1 MIEAERVAAEPIE
14 ANDVGAPQ
22 PEPRSAAQPSGP
34 DAPRMAEPQQAPES
48 QPAAEPQ
55 PAPVLPKPPS
65 EVGPPPGAIL
75 PTDGLA
81 IAGRKAMWLHV
92 DRLLR
97 HEQAMRDPDKAD
109 ELRKFRVA
117 TRRLRASLR
126 LFRAAYRATEIEP
139 LEDGLS
145 ELADTVGMVRDLD
158 VRIAGLGDWAAERG
172 PDASVRVQPLVDAW
186 TAERRS
192 AMALLERRL
201 ASRRHARLLARL
213 VEFVQVDGRP
223 ARPERPG
230 RIVRDLAGSQV
241 WRAFERVR
249 AFAPTVRWADA
260 PTLHRLRIQAK
271 RLRYSLE
278 FLADVLG
285 PDKPWLVER
294 LVALQDHLGALNDAT
309 VTAAA
314 VRTFLEG
321 HQMQLDAEQRAEVV
335 AYLDDR
341 ERQARNLR
349 RGTGRPWRA
358 VNGITFARRLAR
370 TAIVR

>member
-1 MIEAERVAAEPIE
+1 MTAAAERPDTPAAEPSPGPPE
-14 ANDVGAPQ
+14 GA
-22 PEPRSAAQPSGP
+22 AAQSGGMQP
-34 DAPRMAEPQQAPES
+34 PPS
-48 QPAAEPQ
+48 QPAAQERPTL
-55 PAPVLPKPPS
+55 PAAPS
-65 EVGPPPGAIL
+65 DLGPPPGAIL
-75 PTDGLA
+75 PNDDLA
-81 IAGRKAMWLHV
+81 TAGRKAMWLHV

-97 HEQAMRDPDKAD
+97 HEAAMRDPEKAD

-117 TRRLRASLR
+117 TRRLRAAMR
-126 LFRAAYRATEIEP
+126 LFRSAFRASELQP
-139 LEDGLS
+139 LADGLG
-145 ELADTVGMVRDLD
+145 EVADAVGLVRDLD
-158 VRIAGLGDWAAERG
+158 VRIAGLIDWATARSPE
-172 PDASVRVQPLVDAW
+172 SVAAVQPLVDGW

-192 AMALLERRL
+192 GMAILERRL

-213 VEFVQVDGRP
+213 VDLVHPVERP
-223 ARPERPG
+223 GRPERQG

-241 WRAFERVR
+241 FRAFERVR
-249 AFAPTVRWADA
+249 EFAPTVRWADA

-285 PDKPWLVER
+285 PDKAWLVEH

-314 VRTFLEG
+314 VRTFLE
-321 HQMQLDAEQRAEVV
+321 HQQVRLTAEQRTEVV

-341 ERQARNLR
+341 ERTARALR
-349 RGTGRPWRA
+349 RGTSRPWRA